1 MAMHPAVQSP
11 RIRQLVGTLLVSGA
25 ITMAGPA
32 AIASAFPGF
41 DGDSIGHP
49 QIPGTIVSAPP
60 VPSNSSDVPSNYG
73 SDVPLNYGP
82 DETQSPSGAFWPL
95 IDTGP
100 WQPGNG
106 SKAVNRGGSQSYDAD
121 STAKARAHATLR
133 RVQEMLD
140 ILKGMNP
147 CSGRPGC

>member
-49 QIPGTIVSAPP
+49 QIPGNIVSAPP

-82 DETQSPSGAFWPL
+82 DETQPPSGAFWPL
-95 IDTGP
+95 IDSAP
-100 WQPGNG
+100 
-106 SKAVNRGGSQSYDAD
+106 ARGGSHSYDAD